1 MIIKILLS
9 IILGFLIGLERETH
23 GKAVGI
29 RTISLITLG
38 STLFSI
44 MSISIIPADASRII
58 AQIVTGVSFIG
69 AGLIIKDNG
78 SIRGLTTAAVV
89 WVSASIGALV
99 GIGMFKEAFIGTI
112 AILIINL
119 LFGYFKKN
127 ENRRIRKEI
136 GN

>member
-1 MIIKILLS
+1 MISKILLS
-9 IILGFLIGLERETH
+9 IALGFLIGLEREKH
-23 GKAVGI
+23 GKAIGV

-38 STLFSI
+38 STLFAM

-78 SIRGLTTAAVV
+78 SVRGLTTAAVV

-99 GIGMFKEAFIGTI
+99 GISMFKEAFVGTVAI
-112 AILIINL
+112 ILINSV
-119 LFGYFKKN
+119 FGYFKN
-127 ENRRIRKEI
+127 ENRRLKQ
-136 GN
+136 